1 MSNVMRRGRR
11 LPEMRLSEEQRS
23 TLQGWTRRRKT
34 AQALSMRAR
43 IILGASEGLTA
54 TAVAAQMHVC
64 IQTVSKWWR
73 RFDAQGLDGLLDE
86 PRPGQP
92 RKLSDAQIEQVI
104 VRTLESKPPA
114 ATHWSTRTMA
124 QATGINQTAISR
136 IWRAF
141 SLAPH
146 RAETFKL
153 SKDPLFIDK
162 VRDIVGLYMNPPER
176 ALVLCVD
183 EKSQIQAL
191 DRTAPLLPMGP
202 GQIERRTHDYMR
214 HGTTSLFA
222 ALDTRTGKIIGQNQ
236 QRHRSE
242 EFRNFLDT
250 IEKNVPEELDVHL
263 IMDNYGTHKTK
274 LIHNWLAKRPRFH
287 VHFTP
292 TSASWLNLVER
303 WFALLT
309 ERQLRR
315 GSLPAHLH
323 PRQLPSKLSCVR
335 QSPRSSSLPPGVEA
349 AERTRN
355 RLHTV
360 TCYHPSDLEGWRDTD
375 WFKTR
380 VPDQTQKRPHF
391 IQSVNRP
398 APSTPHERTPQTQPD
413 FHVNRWAAAHA
424 NSKPCPGGD
433 DERNGDVS
441 STIRLVLP
449 QNSGPLMCSAF

>member
-1 MSNVMRRGRR
+1 MRRGRR
-11 LPEMRLSEEQRS
+11 LPELKLSEEQRS
-23 TLQGWTRRRKT
+23 ILLGWTGRRKT
-34 AQALSMRAR
+34 AQALAMRAR
-43 IILGASEGLTA
+43 IVLYACDGLTA
-54 TAVAAQMHVC
+54 TAVAAKMHVC

-73 RFDAQGLDGLLDE
+73 RFDAQGVDGLLDE

-92 RKLSDAQIEQVI
+92 RKLTDAQIEQVI
-104 VRTLESKPPA
+104 ARTLETQPPA

-124 QATGINQTAISR
+124 KASGLNQTAISR

-146 RAETFKL
+146 RAQTFKL

-191 DRTAPLLPMGP
+191 DRTAPLLPMRP
-202 GQIERRTHDYMR
+202 GQIERRSHDYVR

-222 ALDTRTGKIIGQNQ
+222 ALDAKTGQVIGQNQ
-236 QRHRSE
+236 QRHRSQ

-250 IEKNVPEELDVHL
+250 IENNVPAQLDVHL

-274 LIHNWLAKRPRFH
+274 LIHNWLARRPRFH

-315 GSLPAHLH
+315 GAH
-323 PRQLPSKLSCVR
+323 
-335 QSPRSSSLPPGVEA
+335 RSTKELKA
-349 AERTRN
+349 AINVFIEQHN
-355 RLHTV
+355 KDPKPFIWHK
-360 TCYHPSDLEGWRDTD
+360 SA
-375 WFKTR
+375 
-380 VPDQTQKRPHF
+380 DQ
-391 IQSVNRP
+391 ILDSVARFCHRIN
-398 APSTPHERTPQTQPD
+398 D
-413 FHVNRWAAAHA
+413 
-424 NSKPCPGGD
+424 
-433 DERNGDVS
+433 
-441 STIRLVLP
+441 
-449 QNSGPLMCSAF
+449 SGH

>member
-1 MSNVMRRGRR
+1 
-11 LPEMRLSEEQRS
+11 LELSEEQRT

-34 AQALSMRAR
+34 AQALAMRAR
-43 IILGASEGLTA
+43 IILRAAEGLTA
-54 TAVAAQMHVC
+54 TAIGIETKAC

-73 RFDAQGLDGLLDE
+73 RFDERGLDGLLDE
-86 PRPGQP
+86 ARPGQP

-124 QATGINQTAISR
+124 QATGLNQTAISR

-146 RAETFKL
+146 RSETFKL

-162 VRDIVGLYMNPPER
+162 VRDIVGLYLNPPER

-191 DRTAPLLPMGP
+191 DRTAPLLPMRP
-202 GQIERRTHDYMR
+202 GQIERRTHDYAR

-222 ALDTRTGKIIGQNQ
+222 ALDAKTGKIIGQNQ
-236 QRHRSE
+236 QRHRSV
-242 EFRNFLDT
+242 EFRSFLDT
-250 IEKNVPEELDVHL
+250 IEKNVPEELDIHMIL
-263 IMDNYGTHKTK
+263 DNYGTHKTK
-274 LIHNWLAKRPRFH
+274 LIKDWLIKRPRFH

-315 GSLPAHLH
+315 GVH
-323 PRQLPSKLSCVR
+323 
-335 QSPRSSSLPPGVEA
+335 RSTKELKSA
-349 AERTRN
+349 IN
-355 RLHTV
+355 
-360 TCYHPSDLEGWRDTD
+360 D
-375 WFKTR
+375 
-380 VPDQTQKRPHF
+380 F
-391 IQSVNRP
+391 IQHHNRDPKPFVWHKTADQILDSV
-398 APSTPHERTPQTQPD
+398 AKFCKRTND
-413 FHVNRWAAAHA
+413 SVH
-424 NSKPCPGGD
+424 
-433 DERNGDVS
+433 
-441 STIRLVLP
+441 
-449 QNSGPLMCSAF
+449 

>member
-1 MSNVMRRGRR
+1 MRRGRR
-11 LPEMRLSEEQRS
+11 LPELLLSQEQRS

-43 IILGASEGLTA
+43 IILRASEGLTA
-54 TAVAAQMHVC
+54 TAVAAEVHAC

-73 RFDAQGLDGLLDE
+73 RFDEQGLDGLLDE

-104 VRTLESKPPA
+104 VRTLESKPLA

-124 QATGINQTAISR
+124 EATSINQTAISR

-146 RAETFKL
+146 RSETFKL

-162 VRDIVGLYMNPPER
+162 VRDIVGLYMNPPQR

-191 DRTAPLLPMGP
+191 DRTAPLLPMRP
-202 GQIERRTHDYMR
+202 GQIERRTHDYAR

-222 ALDTRTGKIIGQNQ
+222 ALDTKSGKIIGQNQ
-236 QRHRSE
+236 QRHRSI

-250 IEKNVPEELDVHL
+250 VEKNVPEQLDIHL
-263 IMDNYGTHKTK
+263 IMDNYGTHKT
-274 LIHNWLAKRPRFH
+274 LMIRNWLAKRPRFH

-315 GSLPAHLH
+315 GVH
-323 PRQLPSKLSCVR
+323 
-335 QSPRSSSLPPGVEA
+335 RSTKELKA
-349 AERTRN
+349 AIDDYIENHN
-355 RLHTV
+355 RAPKPLIWH
-360 TCYHPSDLEGWRDTD
+360 
-375 WFKTR
+375 KTA
-380 VPDQTQKRPHF
+380 DQ
-391 IQSVNRP
+391 ILDSVARYCQRIN
-398 APSTPHERTPQTQPD
+398 D
-413 FHVNRWAAAHA
+413 
-424 NSKPCPGGD
+424 
-433 DERNGDVS
+433 
-441 STIRLVLP
+441 
-449 QNSGPLMCSAF
+449 SGH

>member
-1 MSNVMRRGRR
+1 MSEVMRRGRR
-11 LPEMRLSEEQRS
+11 LPELELSGEQRS
-23 TLQGWTRRRKT
+23 TLQGWTRRRTT

-43 IILGASEGLTA
+43 IVLRASEGLTA
-54 TAVAAQMHVC
+54 TAIARETHTC

-73 RFDAQGLDGLLDE
+73 RFDERGLDGLLDE

-222 ALDTRTGKIIGQNQ
+222 ALDTSTGKIIGQNQ

-250 IEKNVPEELDVHL
+250 IENNVPEELDVHL

-274 LIHNWLAKRPRFH
+274 LIKNWLAKRPRFH

-315 GSLPAHLH
+315 GVH
-323 PRQLPSKLSCVR
+323 
-335 QSPRSSSLPPGVEA
+335 RSTKELKA
-349 AERTRN
+349 AI
-355 RLHTV
+355 
-360 TCYHPSDLEGWRDTD
+360 DD
-375 WFKTR
+375 
-380 VPDQTQKRPHF
+380 F
-391 IQSVNRP
+391 IQHHNSDPKPFIWHKTADQILDSVARFCKRIN
-398 APSTPHERTPQTQPD
+398 D
-413 FHVNRWAAAHA
+413 
-424 NSKPCPGGD
+424 
-433 DERNGDVS
+433 
-441 STIRLVLP
+441 
-449 QNSGPLMCSAF
+449 SGH

>member
-1 MSNVMRRGRR
+1 
-11 LPEMRLSEEQRS
+11 
-23 TLQGWTRRRKT
+23 
-34 AQALSMRAR
+34 MRAR
-43 IILGASEGLTA
+43 IVLRASDGLTA
-54 TAVAAQMHVC
+54 TAIAAEVQAC

-73 RFDAQGLDGLLDE
+73 RFDEQGLDGLLDE

-104 VRTLESKPPA
+104 VRTLESKPLA

-124 QATGINQTAISR
+124 AASGINQTAISR

-146 RAETFKL
+146 RSETFKL

-176 ALVLCVD
+176 ALLLCVD

-191 DRTAPLLPMGP
+191 DRTAPLLPMRP
-202 GQIERRTHDYMR
+202 GQIERRTHDYAR

-222 ALDTRTGKIIGQNQ
+222 ALDTKTGKIIGQNQ
-236 QRHRSE
+236 QRHRSV

-250 IEKNVPEELDVHL
+250 IEGNVPEELDIHL

-274 LIHNWLAKRPRFH
+274 LIQDWLAKRPRFH

-315 GSLPAHLH
+315 GVH
-323 PRQLPSKLSCVR
+323 
-335 QSPRSSSLPPGVEA
+335 RSTKELKA
-349 AERTRN
+349 AIDNFIEDHN
-355 RLHTV
+355 RAPKPFIWH
-360 TCYHPSDLEGWRDTD
+360 
-375 WFKTR
+375 KTA
-380 VPDQTQKRPHF
+380 DQ
-391 IQSVNRP
+391 ILDSVARY
-398 APSTPHERTPQTQPD
+398 
-413 FHVNRWAAAHA
+413 
-424 NSKPCPGGD
+424 C
-433 DERNGDVS
+433 
-441 STIRLVLP
+441 
-449 QNSGPLMCSAF
+449 

>member
-1 MSNVMRRGRR
+1 MRRGRR
-11 LPEMRLSEEQRS
+11 LPGLELSEEQRA

-43 IILGASEGLTA
+43 IVLRAAEGLTA
-54 TAVAAQMHVC
+54 SAIAVETKAC

-73 RFDAQGLDGLLDE
+73 RFDERGLDGLLDE

-162 VRDIVGLYMNPPER
+162 VRDIVGLYLNPPER

-191 DRTAPLLPMGP
+191 DRTAPLLPMRP
-202 GQIERRTHDYMR
+202 GQIERRTHDYVR

-222 ALDTRTGKIIGQNQ
+222 ALDAKTGRIIGQNQ
-236 QRHRSE
+236 QRHRSV
-242 EFRNFLDT
+242 EFRSFLDT
-250 IEKNVPEELDVHL
+250 IEKNVPEELDIHMIL
-263 IMDNYGTHKTK
+263 DNYGT
-274 LIHNWLAKRPRFH
+274 
-287 VHFTP
+287 
-292 TSASWLNLVER
+292 
-303 WFALLT
+303 
-309 ERQLRR
+309 
-315 GSLPAHLH
+315 
-323 PRQLPSKLSCVR
+323 
-335 QSPRSSSLPPGVEA
+335 
-349 AERTRN
+349 
-355 RLHTV
+355 
-360 TCYHPSDLEGWRDTD
+360 
-375 WFKTR
+375 
-380 VPDQTQKRPHF
+380 
-391 IQSVNRP
+391 
-398 APSTPHERTPQTQPD
+398 
-413 FHVNRWAAAHA
+413 
-424 NSKPCPGGD
+424 
-433 DERNGDVS
+433 
-441 STIRLVLP
+441 
-449 QNSGPLMCSAF
+449 